1 MYDTTGN
8 PVNLAKY
15 VWQRRHRLKGKKPS
29 MILNATLNFIEKA
42 LRNSRVF
49 SMPMT
54 LQIEPTNRC
63 NLFCKQCFRYDE
75 SSKRELGD
83 MTFENFQKIINH
95 FSNVFEV
102 SLIGLGESFLNKDL
116 SKMIDLL
123 GQRKIDVSLTT
134 NGTMLNDKI
143 TDAINRVRKVQIQF
157 SLDAA
162 YRGTYEKIRGVDC
175 HEKVISNIETFMA
188 LKNSDVDVSL
198 GLVVMQDNMSELT
211 DFLQLAHKLNI
222 PRVHF
227 GDLSGVWLSDNQ
239 DELIIHE
246 VNTLKEKVN
255 EACQVADQLD
265 IDLRY
270 NQYDYIWEDQASLTR
285 CWFLWQYP
293 YITWDGYI
301 TSCCN
306 LPNPEINNFGNI
318 IEKPF
323 KKFWNSDAYRNFR
336 KLLKGGRPHKLCRSC
351 HLAH

>member
-1 MYDTTGN
+1 M
-8 PVNLAKY
+8 NLAKY
-15 VWQRRHRLKGKKPS
+15 VWDRRHRLKGKDPAK
-29 MILNATLNFIEKA
+29 ILNASLNLLEKT

-63 NLFCKQCFRYDE
+63 NLMCKQCFRYDHV
-75 SSKRELGD
+75 SKRKLGD
-83 MTFENFQKIINH
+83 MTFENFKAIIDQ
-95 FSNVFEV
+95 FTNVFDV

-116 SKMIDLL
+116 SLMIGLL
-123 GQRKIDVSLTT
+123 GERKIDVSLTT
-134 NGTMLNDKI
+134 NGTLLSDQI
-143 TDAINRVRKVQIQF
+143 LDTINLIPSKVQIQF

-162 YRGTYEKIRGVDC
+162 SGDTYKRIRGVDC
-175 HEKVISNIETFMA
+175 HNTVIRNIKKFMD
-188 LKNSDVDVSL
+188 LKHPGVDVSI
-198 GLVVMQDNMSELT
+198 GLVVMQDNMNELT
-211 DFLQLAHKLNI
+211 DFIRLASKLNI

-227 GDLSGVWLSDNQ
+227 GDLSGVWLGDNQ
-239 DELIIHE
+239 DELIIQKKSALRE
-246 VNTLKEKVN
+246 NVE
-255 EACQVADQLD
+255 EARRVADQLS

-270 NQYDYIWEDQASLTR
+270 NQYEYIWDDQASLTR

-306 LPNPEINNFGNI
+306 LPNPKINNFGNI

-323 KKFWNSDAYRNFR
+323 KESWNSESYRNFR
-336 KLLKGGRPHKLCRSC
+336 ELLKRGNPHKLCRSC